1 VSIDT
6 RVVETSLYSHTN
18 IGRHLIV
25 AMSNKRD
32 KMELIVQ
39 KATECGISTITV
51 VPMCRSVIT
60 SCNANKWKRLE
71 LIALEAVEQS

>member
-1 VSIDT
+1 
-6 RVVETSLYSHTN
+6 
-18 IGRHLIV
+18 
-25 AMSNKRD
+25 MSNKWD

-71 LIALEAVEQS
+71 LIALEAVEQSWSVKLPKLCWYDHLKNLTLS